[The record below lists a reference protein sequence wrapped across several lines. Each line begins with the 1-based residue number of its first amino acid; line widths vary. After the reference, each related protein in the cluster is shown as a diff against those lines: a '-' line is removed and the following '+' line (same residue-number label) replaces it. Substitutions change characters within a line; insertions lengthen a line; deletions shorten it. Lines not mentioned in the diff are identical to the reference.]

1 MQKKYF
7 SFSQIYQQLTK
18 ITFIKKLENGSY
30 TINLEDSKP
39 KKSKKYF
46 MK

>member
-1 MQKKYF
+1 M
-7 SFSQIYQQLTK
+7 YQQITK

-30 TINLEDSKP
+30 VINLNENKP

-46 MK
+46 IK